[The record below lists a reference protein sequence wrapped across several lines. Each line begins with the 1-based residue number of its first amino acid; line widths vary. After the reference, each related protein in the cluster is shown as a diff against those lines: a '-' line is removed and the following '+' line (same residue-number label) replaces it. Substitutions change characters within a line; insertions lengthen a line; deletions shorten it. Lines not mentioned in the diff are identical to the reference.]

1 MTVLRRIRHHTKVW
15 VITQSTEGT
24 LLHPLSSHFSALL
37 SYMLPQLLGHVKVGY
52 VIMGVKLLVLTALIW
67 FHSFSIGSII
77 LALGLQSQEETM
89 SRAAGEGKPSL
100 PWVLALITQLLSELI
115 REKSSGGRN
124 EAKAGR
130 SVAKG
135 SQLLG
140 HMFRRTTHQLR
151 PWFNRK
157 AGRQWCWGR
166 RKGHRA
172 VPAAGRHFK
181 PGLEPDWL
189 LAKVVTDTA
198 LPKAAQHS
206 SPPLSFTRGRAGR
219 AVLSPAL
226 QLWQGLMA
234 ADRTAWRA
242 FANLTH
248 LSSRTADGSGLRAT
262 FSHFPKP
269 KQSKSSVPHHRAWE
283 TAGRKGSNFPALLQA
298 CHHISRQLLCLMPV
312 YWVSP
317 HISRDTTQ
325 LSDVSPLSCR
335 LTSIYGDS
343 SYQEVRIW
351 GTQGLVVAQSPHY
364 WWVGF
369 LYILLNPCQATQHI
383 SSHKKFAAVLVQ
395 STRGGEEVGETLSAL
410 PRECSSAPRTSSLVR
425 KPRCG

>member
-1 MTVLRRIRHHTKVW
+1 
-15 VITQSTEGT
+15 
-24 LLHPLSSHFSALL
+24 
-37 SYMLPQLLGHVKVGY
+37 
-52 VIMGVKLLVLTALIW
+52 
-67 FHSFSIGSII
+67 
-77 LALGLQSQEETM
+77 
-89 SRAAGEGKPSL
+89 
-100 PWVLALITQLLSELI
+100 
-115 REKSSGGRN
+115 
-124 EAKAGR
+124 
-130 SVAKG
+130 
-135 SQLLG
+135 
-140 HMFRRTTHQLR
+140 
-151 PWFNRK
+151 
-157 AGRQWCWGR
+157 
-166 RKGHRA
+166 
-172 VPAAGRHFK
+172 
-181 PGLEPDWL
+181 
-189 LAKVVTDTA
+189 
-198 LPKAAQHS
+198 
-206 SPPLSFTRGRAGR
+206 
-219 AVLSPAL
+219 
-226 QLWQGLMA
+226 MA

-248 LSSRTADGSGLRAT
+248 LSSRTADDSGLRAT